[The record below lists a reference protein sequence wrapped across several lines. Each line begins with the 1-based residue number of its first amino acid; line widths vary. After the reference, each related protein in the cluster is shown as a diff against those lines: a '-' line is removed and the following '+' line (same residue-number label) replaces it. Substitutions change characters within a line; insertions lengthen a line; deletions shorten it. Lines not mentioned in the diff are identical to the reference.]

1 MTTNMNGVI
10 EMTSE
15 TTGAIRAYSRD
26 ENQSD
31 SLLALLDFYGT
42 TRLMDITEEMGKY
55 FLQKLKDGEIR
66 IYGDD
71 LT

>member
-1 MTTNMNGVI
+1 MTTNTNGVI
-10 EMTSE
+10 KLDSKV
-15 TTGAIRAYSRD
+15 TGAIRAYSRD

-31 SLLALLDFYGT
+31 SLLALMDFFGT
-42 TRLMDITEEMGKY
+42 TRLSDITNEMGLY

-66 IYGDD
+66 IYNDN